1 MNIVFSTEFQDS
13 SGGKRYKFVVTG
25 HGKYEK
31 VSVDDGCSE
40 DANCQSGKTLKHPS
54 FCAVMSRI
62 NKMFTFCLSGLLEMI
77 CFIEN

>member
-1 MNIVFSTEFQDS
+1 MNPSLVNIVFSTEFQDS

-40 DANCQSGKTLKHPS
+40 DANCESGKTLKHPS
-54 FCAVMSRI
+54 FCAVI
-62 NKMFTFCLSGLLEMI
+62 IVELIKCLPLV
-77 CFIEN
+77 